1 MNKLNEE
8 KVEIRVDT
16 ALTALNFLQEV
27 YLWLDKDA
35 RYSRPSAKCN
45 HLQQALLKIRRELRK
60 DIDESF
66 IKEKVNT

>member
-1 MNKLNEE
+1 MNELNEK

-16 ALTALNFLQEV
+16 ALNTLNFLQGV

-35 RYSRPSAKCN
+35 RYSRPNAKCN
-45 HLQQALLKIRRELRK
+45 QLQQALLRIIRELRK